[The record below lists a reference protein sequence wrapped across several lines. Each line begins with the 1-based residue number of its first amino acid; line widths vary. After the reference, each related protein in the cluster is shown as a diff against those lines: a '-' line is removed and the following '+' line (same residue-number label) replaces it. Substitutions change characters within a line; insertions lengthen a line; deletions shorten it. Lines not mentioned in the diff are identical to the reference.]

1 MHDYSIDNHPKEKIL
16 FGLAF
21 IAITAAP
28 ILNVAVKDGLAAVEA
43 LSGIPAPPVT
53 AIPVFALFVALY
65 QLFNHELWKR
75 AWVRKFLLIP
85 DLNGEWVCK
94 GETKLKN
101 GEVANFQWEGK
112 IVVTQSWSKILVHLQ
127 TTTSSS
133 KSVSASIFHDKGVGY
148 RLQYLYKSD
157 PTAAALGLNKHDGFA
172 ELLFTED
179 CCSGA
184 GHYFT
189 DQHRQTVGT
198 LSVTK
203 I

>member
-28 ILNVAVKDGLAAVEA
+28 IFNVAVEAGLAAVEA

-53 AIPVFALFVALY
+53 AIPVFAFFVGLY
-65 QLFNHELWKR
+65 QLFNRKLWKC
-75 AWVRKFLLIP
+75 AWVRKFLLVP
-85 DLNGEWVCK
+85 DLNGQWVCK

-101 GEVANFQWEGK
+101 GEKADFQWEGK
-112 IVVTQSWSKILVHLQ
+112 IVITQSWSKILVHLQ
-127 TTTSSS
+127 TETSSS

-172 ELLFTED
+172 EILFAED
-179 CCSGA
+179 CRSGE
-184 GHYFT
+184 GNYFT
-189 DQHRQTVGT
+189 DHHRQTVGT
-198 LSVTK
+198 LSVSRN
-203 I
+203 